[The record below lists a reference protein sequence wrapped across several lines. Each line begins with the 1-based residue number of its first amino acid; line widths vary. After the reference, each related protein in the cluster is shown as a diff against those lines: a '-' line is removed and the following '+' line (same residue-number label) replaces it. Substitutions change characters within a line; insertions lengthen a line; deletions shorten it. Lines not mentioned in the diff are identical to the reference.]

1 MVVIDEVGFVELMIV
16 VVVNLVGFVDDVVIE
31 LVVVLFVELFID
43 WWVIW
48 GWLYEE
54 LLVVFDGCKLVW
66 FGLLMSVVLM
76 VIVWLMEIWVYGLDV
91 VDVLGV
97 ILFVI

>member
-97 ILFVI
+97 IWFVI